1 MMKLPSLLVLIM
13 LVSILPIAPL
23 TPVQAMAA
31 EPERKEY
38 FQGQS
43 LCLPG
48 AYLQEPDNCLPMG
61 PSSALTGY
69 ARIGL
74 TIPQQP
80 LPVQALPTGL
90 GTVGFQYVLLID
102 QSVPVYGS
110 LDEAEAKSSRR
121 TISAGKKYLAYRQ
134 RIENSKGVFY
144 QFQTGEWIRGESV
157 SSRVGYSSE
166 SRGAL
171 VKGVPRANFGWTIDP
186 VETLNAPGTA
196 GRPTGHTIP
205 IYTLVY
211 AYETRKVDGYNWVMV
226 GPNEWAEDRIIAKVI
241 YNPNPPEGVTNGRWA
256 EINITEQTVSIYD
269 NSQLVFAAL
278 AATGVAKLATRP
290 GLFHVTK
297 KVAAENMTGATEAD
311 RSDFYYLES
320 VPWTVYFDE
329 ARAIHGIYWRTN
341 FGRPASHGC
350 VNLTIADARWFY
362 DWVKEGDAVWAW
374 SEPAS

>member
-1 MMKLPSLLVLIM
+1 MKRLQFLLVFILIAT
-13 LVSILPIAPL
+13 VFQTAPPA
-23 TPVQAMAA
+23 TVQAA

-38 FQGQS
+38 FQGLP
-43 LCLPG
+43 LCLPD
-48 AYLQEPDNCLPMG
+48 AYLQEPDGCLALG
-61 PSSALTGY
+61 PSSALTDY

-74 TIPQQP
+74 IIPAQP
-80 LPVQALPTGL
+80 MPVKALPAGL
-90 GTVGFQYVLLID
+90 GTVGFQYLLLTD

-110 LDEAEAKSSRR
+110 LDEAEAKSARR
-121 TISAGKKYLAYRQ
+121 TLLAGKKYLAYRQ
-134 RIENSKGVFY
+134 RVENSSGVFY

-157 SSRVGYSSE
+157 SSRVGYSAE
-166 SRGAL
+166 SRGVL
-171 VKGVPRANFGWTIDP
+171 VTGIPRANFGWTIDP
-186 VETLNAPGTA
+186 IETLTAPGTA
-196 GRPTGHTIP
+196 GKPTGHKVP

-211 AYETRKVDGYNWVMV
+211 AYETRKVDGYDWVMV

-241 YNPNPPEGVTNGRWA
+241 YNPTPPEGVTNGRWA

-269 NSQLVFAAL
+269 NNHLVFAAL
-278 AATGVAKLATRP
+278 AATGIGSLATRA

-297 KVAAENMTGATEAD
+297 KVAAEHMTGATAAD

-362 DWVKEGDAVWAW
+362 DWIQEGDTVYAW
-374 SEPAS
+374 GETPK